1 MDKVFIQG
9 LKIDTVIGIYD
20 WEREIRQDVT
30 LDLEMAADIKAA
42 SLTDHIDQTLDY
54 KSVAK
59 RLIQFVEESEFQLVE
74 TLAEKIT
81 EIVLNEFEV
90 EWVKLTLNKGEA
102 VSGASGVGVIIE
114 RSK

>member
-59 RLIQFVEESEFQLVE
+59 RLIQFVKDSEFQLVE

>member
-59 RLIQFVEESEFQLVE
+59 RLIHFVKNSEFQLVE

>member
-42 SLTDHIDQTLDY
+42 SITDHIDQTLDY

-59 RLIQFVEESEFQLVE
+59 RLIQFVKDSEFQLVE

>member
-59 RLIQFVEESEFQLVE
+59 RLIQFVKDSEFQLVE

-81 EIVLNEFEV
+81 EIVLNEFKV

>member
-59 RLIQFVEESEFQLVE
+59 RLIQFVKDSEFQLIE

-81 EIVLNEFEV
+81 EIVLSEFEV